1 MLRNFFGQTSGT
13 KRGTRGSG
21 AKGQVFTLLSTSING
36 SNITLAAGPG
46 RSRRPTYG
54 FKHTFEEESR
64 TGQSLVMGKAGTN
77 SGRLHNI
84 VAITMKVC
92 ERLEPD

>member
-13 KRGTRGSG
+13 NRGTRGSG

-46 RSRRPTYG
+46 RAGRGGRPTVSSTPLRRNPEWDNLWLWGKQGLTVAGY
-54 FKHTFEEESR
+54 TL
-64 TGQSLVMGKAGTN
+64 SLQ
-77 SGRLHNI
+77 
-84 VAITMKVC
+84 
-92 ERLEPD
+92 

>member
-1 MLRNFFGQTSGT
+1 M
-13 KRGTRGSG
+13 
-21 AKGQVFTLLSTSING
+21 NG
-36 SNITLAAGPG
+36 SNRALRRPGPDHPPGVVGRGDSPTVSSTPSG
-46 RSRRPTYG
+46 RS
-54 FKHTFEEESR
+54 E
-64 TGQSLVMGKAGTN
+64 LDNLWLWGKAGTN